1 MSNNIQVKNRNGT
14 RSSGITR
21 TTSPM
26 DLFQDLER
34 QMDRLLG
41 RGWPIPRRSSQAFSS
56 GWKGS
61 ADVIEH
67 DDSYEVRMDM
77 PGVTNEDLEVSVRN
91 NTLEVQAEREDARE
105 EDENNY
111 LRYSNKR
118 QSHSF
123 SFNLGKNRVEVDE
136 IRASL
141 DNGVLSVNLPKTES
155 ENVHKKISVE

>member
-1 MSNNIQVKNRNGT
+1 MANNVQVKNSNGT

-26 DLFQDLER
+26 DLFQNLER

-41 RGWPIPRRSSQAFSS
+41 RGWPAPRRSSRTSTA
-56 GWKGS
+56 GWGES
-61 ADVIEH
+61 TDVIEH
-67 DDSYEVRMDM
+67 DDSYEIRMDM

-91 NTLEVQAEREDARE
+91 NTLEVRAKREDTQE
-105 EDENNY
+105 ENEDNY
-111 LRYSNKR
+111 LRYSNKK

-123 SFNLGKNRVEVDE
+123 SFNLGKNRVEIDE
-136 IRASL
+136 IQASL

-155 ENVHKKISVE
+155 ENVHKKINVE